1 MRFRPKLMRNRKS
14 FVVLAIGFALVAALF
29 GYFRWRSSNALVVR
43 EQMLALAPADASAVF
58 FIDLAQFRSS
68 PFLLELLEWAPRPRP
83 ENDYAQFVE
92 STGFNYERDLDR
104 LAMSISHEGTR
115 SRVVAIADGR
125 FDRKKIEAY
134 GAKFGALK
142 SSSGKTIY
150 AVPMAGASRTAFF
163 SFLQDDRIAWSTDA
177 AYFAQPRAA
186 LVSADWREHFLRL
199 AGTPVLAVLHE
210 DLDVLGDFAQHA
222 PGGLSSPQ
230 LASLLSQLQW
240 ISIAGKPQGNLLR
253 VVLDGECVSEAT
265 IRRLKEMLGGIVVL
279 AQMGLNDPKTTRQL
293 DPAIRQAYL
302 EVLESADIQQLD
314 RGSSKSVRVI
324 LDLTPK
330 LFEAARRAPA
340 ESDPPPP
347 APAASEHPASR
358 KHKK

>member
-1 MRFRPKLMRNRKS
+1 MRNRKS
-14 FVVLAIGFALVAALF
+14 FAVLAIGFALVAALF
-29 GYFRWRSSNALVVR
+29 GYFRWRSSDALVVR

-104 LAMSISHEGTR
+104 LAMSISHEGSR

-177 AYFAQPRAA
+177 GYFAQPRAA

-210 DLDVLGDFAQHA
+210 DLDVLGDFTQHA
-222 PGGLSSPQ
+222 PGGLRSPQ

-240 ISIAGKPQGNLLR
+240 ISIGGKPEGNLLR
-253 VVLDGECVSEAT
+253 VVIDGECFSEGT
-265 IRRLKEMLGGIVVL
+265 VHRLKEMLGGIVVL

-324 LDLTPK
+324 VDVTPK
-330 LFEAARRAPA
+330 LFEAARTAPA
-340 ESDPPPP
+340 EADPPPP
-347 APAASEHPASR
+347 APAASERPASR
-358 KHKK
+358 KRKK

>member
-1 MRFRPKLMRNRKS
+1 MRNRKS
-14 FVVLAIGFALVAALF
+14 FIVLASGLALLAALV
-29 GYFRWRSSNALVVR
+29 GYFRWRSSDAPVVR
-43 EQMLALAPADASAVF
+43 EQMLALAPADASAVV

-68 PFLLELLEWAPRPRP
+68 PFLLELLEWAPRPRL

-104 LAMSISHEGTR
+104 LAVSISQEDSR

-302 EVLESADIQQLD
+302 EVLGSADIQQLD

>member
-1 MRFRPKLMRNRKS
+1 MRNRKS
-14 FVVLAIGFALVAALF
+14 FAVLAIGFALVAALF
-29 GYFRWRSSNALVVR
+29 GYFRWRSSDALVVR
-43 EQMLALAPADASAVF
+43 EQMLALAPGDASAVF

-68 PFLLELLEWAPRPRP
+68 PFLLELLEWAPRPRL

-134 GAKFGALK
+134 GAKFGTLK

-210 DLDVLGDFAQHA
+210 DLDVLGDFTQHA
-222 PGGLSSPQ
+222 PGGLRSPQ

>member
-14 FVVLAIGFALVAALF
+14 FAVLAIGFALVAALF
-29 GYFRWRSSNALVVR
+29 GYFRWRSSDALVVR
-43 EQMLALAPADASAVF
+43 EQMLALAPGDASAVF

-68 PFLLELLEWAPRPRP
+68 PFLLELLEWAPRPRL

-186 LVSADWREHFLRL
+186 LVSTDWREHFLRL

-210 DLDVLGDFAQHA
+210 DLDVLGDFTQHA
-222 PGGLSSPQ
+222 PGGLRSPQ

>member
-1 MRFRPKLMRNRKS
+1 MRNRKS
-14 FVVLAIGFALVAALF
+14 FAVLAIGFALVAALF
-29 GYFRWRSSNALVVR
+29 GYFRWRSSDALVVR

-104 LAMSISHEGTR
+104 LAVSISQEDSR

-134 GAKFGALK
+134 GAKFGTLK

-163 SFLQDDRIAWSTDA
+163 SFLRDDRIAWSTDP

-210 DLDVLGDFAQHA
+210 DLDVLGDFTQHA
-222 PGGLSSPQ
+222 PGGLRSPQ

-265 IRRLKEMLGGIVVL
+265 IRRLKEMLGGMVVL